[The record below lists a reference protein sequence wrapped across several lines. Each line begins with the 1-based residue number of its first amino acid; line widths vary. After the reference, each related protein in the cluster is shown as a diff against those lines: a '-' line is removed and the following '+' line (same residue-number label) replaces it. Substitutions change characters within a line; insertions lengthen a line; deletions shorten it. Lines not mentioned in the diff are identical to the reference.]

1 MQGYGRN
8 DTGNR
13 AGNRAVCFLSGL
25 FLALCVLV
33 SSSLTRRDRLELL
46 AMAAHRISITVLSG
60 TCVETDV
67 REARAFLYAADG
79 PTGERTAAIRA
90 EAPLEFS
97 IGTERE
103 NTRPG
108 LFHAFSAAAACITA
122 YVLSTALSGSG
133 SAAFISCLALR
144 RKRETAYLRMM
155 SGRYPPSADLS
166 E

>member
-1 MQGYGRN
+1 MQGYSRN

-13 AGNRAVCFLSGL
+13 AGNRAVCFLFGL
-25 FLALCVLV
+25 FLALCVLI
-33 SSSLTRRDRLELL
+33 SGSLTRRDRLELL
-46 AMAAHRISITVLSG
+46 AMAAHRLSVAVLSG
-60 TCVETDV
+60 TDV
-67 REARAFLYAADG
+67 DTYAREAEAFLYTADC
-79 PTGERTAAIRA
+79 PSEERTAAIRA

-155 SGRYPPSADLS
+155 SGRYPPLCRSV
-166 E
+166 